1 MREERASQTGLWRQ
15 VAHARQVGRCRAS
28 ARARRS
34 FCGRSFTYSLPST
47 KNTTFPPSTNTPPS
61 KPTTAL
67 IREGGSSAP
76 ARANSRT
83 RPRFSF
89 PATFFSVDS
98 GWEVAKKR
106 LFSSPGPSKPLN
118 PKISKN
124 SSSQRIWPTHLSGYF
139 IRTCTICAGRASTLI
154 GVLPASAVTRPLQQ
168 KLASGFGRQ
177 PHPHHEEF

>member
-15 VAHARQVGRCRAS
+15 VAHARQVGRYRAS

-34 FCGRSFTYSLPST
+34 FCGRNFTYSLPST
-47 KNTTFPPSTNTPPS
+47 KNTTFPPSTNTPPA

-67 IREGGSSAP
+67 TRVGGSSAP
-76 ARANSRT
+76 DRVNSRT

-106 LFSSPGPSKPLN
+106 LFCFPGTLQTTQPKNFQKFIQSAYLANSPF
-118 PKISKN
+118 
-124 SSSQRIWPTHLSGYF
+124 WVFY
-139 IRTCTICAGRASTLI
+139 
-154 GVLPASAVTRPLQQ
+154 
-168 KLASGFGRQ
+168 
-177 PHPHHEEF
+177 